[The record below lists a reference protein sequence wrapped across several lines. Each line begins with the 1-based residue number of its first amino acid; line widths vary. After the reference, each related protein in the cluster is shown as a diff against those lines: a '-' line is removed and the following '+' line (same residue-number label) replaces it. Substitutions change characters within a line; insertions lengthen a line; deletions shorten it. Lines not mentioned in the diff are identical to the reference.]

1 LFSKFVFFSLTLDK
15 GWSSNCQA
23 CCKCNGKRLPTNLSE
38 NWPEFVFQGKEKN
51 YKVNWRPTKHS
62 SNLNERVATC
72 WSFRNSYFGSN
83 FWHATEQTINSPDW
97 ATTPGETYRT
107 CCSLLKYWTFFIAVC
122 SITVCELVFC
132 YSLIIFS
139 DKKKRLW
146 NQRKSICHLMREI
159 FLQDKIYLKGALTST
174 STSPD
179 ISNPSLTLIPMTR
192 NLLRQFTLYFEA

>member
-1 LFSKFVFFSLTLDK
+1 V
-15 GWSSNCQA
+15 CQ
-23 CCKCNGKRLPTNLSE
+23 R
-38 NWPEFVFQGKEKN
+38 KEKN
-51 YKVNWRPTKHS
+51 YKVNWRPAKHS
-62 SNLNERVATC
+62 SNLNERVATS
-72 WSFRNSYFGSN
+72 WSFRNSYFGRNVLACNRTDNKFSRLSN
-83 FWHATEQTINSPDW
+83 NAWRNFQNL
-97 ATTPGETYRT
+97 T

-122 SITVCELVFC
+122 STTVCQLVFC

-139 DKKKRLW
+139 DTKKKLW

-192 NLLRQFTLYFEA
+192 NLLRQFTLYFEDYIKHRFDF